1 METCVIYCRISDDKL
16 GDSHGVDNQ
25 ILMCRKFAEE
35 HGWTITR
42 EYIDND
48 FSAYSGVKRPE
59 FEQLITDLE
68 AGKIERLVTYHIDRL
83 ARRME
88 DLARATRAA
97 KAGNAQLHTIMAGQF
112 NFSNVTEEF
121 VSYMIGL
128 TGQLESGRISERV
141 TASHAARVEQ
151 GKFRGAPRPP
161 FGYDSAGGGM
171 LKINED
177 EAQKIRKWAD
187 KVLAGDSLLS
197 IKREELQL
205 GFKTSTTQIARRLRH
220 PAIAGL
226 ATYKDAITGKA
237 VWEPIIP
244 EDKWRD
250 VEAILSDPSRRKNQ
264 GWERKYQGSGVY
276 VCGVCGG
283 LMKSVKGNSA
293 KPAYVCRDNYCVQ
306 RMMKKVDGL
315 VDELIVGYLSQPD
328 NQLRLAQ
335 RDEAT
340 GVDVMKLRE
349 ERTRLLERKNR
360 LGGMYAE
367 GLIDDAQ
374 LVSGTAGIR
383 QRLQTVES
391 KLDDVREDSPLLGLI
406 LDGDQVREK
415 WETLP
420 PDKRAEVIGMLMT
433 VTIMRADKPGPHFNP
448 ESVKITWK

>member
-1 METCVIYCRISDDKL
+1 M
-16 GDSHGVDNQ
+16 
-25 ILMCRKFAEE
+25 
-35 HGWTITR
+35 
-42 EYIDND
+42 
-48 FSAYSGVKRPE
+48 
-59 FEQLITDLE
+59 
-68 AGKIERLVTYHIDRL
+68 
-83 ARRME
+83 
-88 DLARATRAA
+88 
-97 KAGNAQLHTIMAGQF
+97 
-112 NFSNVTEEF
+112 
-121 VSYMIGL
+121 
-128 TGQLESGRISERV
+128 
-141 TASHAARVEQ
+141 
-151 GKFRGAPRPP
+151 
-161 FGYDSAGGGM
+161 
-171 LKINED
+171 KINED
-177 EAQKIRKWAD
+177 EAQKLRKWAD
-187 KVLAGDSLLS
+187 KLLAGDSLLS

-205 GFKTSTTQIARRLRH
+205 GFKTSTTQIACRLRH

-335 RDEAT
+335 RDDAT

-383 QRLQTVES
+383 QRLQTVET
-391 KLDDVREDSPLLGLI
+391 KLDEVREDSPLLGLI